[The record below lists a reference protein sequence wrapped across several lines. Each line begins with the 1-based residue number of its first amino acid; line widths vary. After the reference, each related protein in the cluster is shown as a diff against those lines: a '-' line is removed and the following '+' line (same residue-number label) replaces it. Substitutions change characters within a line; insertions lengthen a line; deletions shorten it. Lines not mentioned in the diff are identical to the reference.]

1 MTGVVVSSGS
11 VTRWQTQVGSLV
23 MFYNAT
29 NIMNMGL
36 RYCWIVQNAA
46 VLEEVLKMVLNF
58 DLIYTIFYKREM
70 FEVLGHN
77 DAFWNMMA
85 NILIV

>member
-1 MTGVVVSSGS
+1 MD
-11 VTRWQTQVGSLV
+11 
-23 MFYNAT
+23 
-29 NIMNMGL
+29 
-36 RYCWIVQNAA
+36 QNAA
-46 VLEEVLKMVLNF
+46 VLEEELKMVLNP